1 LEMSDV
7 KNTLFKVNV
16 FLTTDYLKQRKK
28 INGERM
34 SLIETINQVIE
45 SSFT

>member
-1 LEMSDV
+1 MEMSDV
-7 KNTLFKVNV
+7 RNIIFKVNV
-16 FLTTDYLKQRKK
+16 FLSTDYLKQRKK

-34 SLIETINQVIE
+34 SLIETIIQAMG